1 MRSHGDLDARNGMNR
16 APRSSLDL
24 TARSFE
30 NQLMGN
36 KTHVFI
42 ILSLKHNDEVE
53 LLKNTF
59 GSNLFLIGLNSSEE
73 KRKEK
78 LREKTKGVDLDLLIK
93 RDRDEELNNGQQM
106 DKIFKKSHL
115 FINVDDVETFEEK
128 MKRFLNLIHGHPFC
142 TPEPDEY
149 FMFNA
154 YTASTRSASLNRQV
168 GAVIVTADNE
178 VISTGCNEVP
188 KFGGGQYWSTDEN
201 DAREFKRMENLK
213 STIDSNKMK
222 KNEMAKN
229 IFDSLAGKVV
239 NEKANEETF
248 RIYLEANEEPVLKK
262 IKKSLDL
269 IENYREEH
277 AEQAAISSCAR
288 RGISTVGCKL
298 YCTTQPCHLCIKI
311 IVSSGVKEVFY
322 IEPYPK
328 SKIDLFEDSITF
340 CNEANKVKFTQFE
353 GVGPGRFYDLFSTS
367 YSAGYDLKRTRL
379 EDWKKVPRIP
389 FNNLANI
396 ILKFL
401 ENDLGAFESKV
412 EKFKRFADD
421 INKNL
426 DAIRKIKQN
435 IIRCCSNN

>member
-1 MRSHGDLDARNGMNR
+1 MREC
-16 APRSSLDL
+16 
-24 TARSFE
+24 FE
-30 NQLMGN
+30 NQAKGYAILVIKPITDIITKLIENSEQYGNN

-78 LREKTKGVDLDLLIK
+78 LREKTKGVEKIDLLIK

-115 FINVDDVETFEEK
+115 FINVNDVETFEEK

-149 FMFNA
+149 FMLNA

-188 KFGGGQYWSTDEN
+188 KFGGGQYWPTDKN
-201 DAREFKRMENLK
+201 DAREFKRMEK
-213 STIDSNKMK
+213 SNSKIDSNNMK

-248 RIYLEANEEPVLKK
+248 RIYLEANEEPVL
-262 IKKSLDL
+262 
-269 IENYREEH
+269 
-277 AEQAAISSCAR
+277 
-288 RGISTVGCKL
+288 
-298 YCTTQPCHLCIKI
+298 
-311 IVSSGVKEVFY
+311 
-322 IEPYPK
+322 
-328 SKIDLFEDSITF
+328 
-340 CNEANKVKFTQFE
+340 
-353 GVGPGRFYDLFSTS
+353 
-367 YSAGYDLKRTRL
+367 
-379 EDWKKVPRIP
+379 
-389 FNNLANI
+389 
-396 ILKFL
+396 
-401 ENDLGAFESKV
+401 
-412 EKFKRFADD
+412 
-421 INKNL
+421 
-426 DAIRKIKQN
+426 
-435 IIRCCSNN
+435 